1 MNRFRSLMAIAAI
14 AAIGAIAFVGCEA
27 PGGGGTAAGTSALD
41 YVILAKSAVSNVP
54 TSSVTGNIGLSPAAT
69 SFITGFSLV
78 NATGYATSAQ
88 VTGSI
93 FAADMAP
100 PTNTNLTTAVTDMIA
115 RYNAA
120 AALATSGPAATYL
133 NVGTGTIG
141 ATTPALA
148 AGVYTWTTALHI
160 TGDITISGSATDTWT
175 FQVAGTLTVAAGV
188 DVLLTGGALA
198 KNIVW
203 QVSGATST
211 GTSSV
216 FNGIILDQT
225 AITLGV
231 GSTLNGRALAQ
242 TAVNLSGTNTV
253 VAP

>member
-1 MNRFRSLMAIAAI
+1 MNRFRSLMAIAI
-14 AAIGAIAFVGCEA
+14 IGALALVGCEP
-27 PGGGGTAAGTSALD
+27 PGGGGAAGTSALD

-88 VTGSI
+88 VTGNLY
-93 FAADMAP
+93 AADMAP
-100 PTNTNLTTAVTDMIA
+100 PTNTNLTTAVTDMLA

-120 AALATSGPAATYL
+120 AGLANSGGAYL
-133 NVGTGTIG
+133 NLGAGTIG

-148 AGVYTWTTALHI
+148 PGVYTWTTALSM

-175 FQVAGTLTVAAGV
+175 FQVQGTLTVAADV

-203 QVSGATST
+203 QVSGATSI

-216 FNGIILDQT
+216 FKGIILDQS

-231 GSTLNGRALAQ
+231 GSTLIGRALAQ

-253 VAP
+253 TAP

>member
-1 MNRFRSLMAIAAI
+1 MNKVHSLVAIAI
-14 AAIGAIAFVGCEA
+14 VGVLAFVGCSL
-27 PGGGGTAAGTSALD
+27 PGGDAGKGAFD

-69 SFITGFSLV
+69 SFVTGFSLV

-88 VTGSI
+88 VKGSI

-100 PTNTNLTTAVTDMIA
+100 PTNTNLTAAVTNMIA
-115 RYNAA
+115 MYTAA
-120 AALATSGPAATYL
+120 AGLATSGGDL
-133 NVGTGTIG
+133 NLGGGTISG
-141 ATTPALA
+141 NTLA
-148 AGVYTWTTALHI
+148 PGVYTWTTALNI
-160 TGDITISGSATDTWT
+160 TGNITLSGSSFATWT
-175 FQVAGTLTVAAGV
+175 FQVQGNLTTAAGV
-188 DVLLTGGALA
+188 HIILAGGAQA
-198 KNIVW
+198 KNITW

-211 GTSSV
+211 GSNSV
-216 FNGIILDQT
+216 FKGIILDQT

-253 VAP
+253 TGP